1 MRRLVIVVAC
11 LLLARSASATTYNA
25 ATCSNTD
32 VQTAVNMAT
41 AGDTVTIPAGACA
54 WTAPVVMGYGGG
66 VYLKGAGQASTII
79 DGTNTNIGSWGGPL
93 VVPQP
98 TAEPSNNRVSDF
110 TLTCGAIDLGGTG
123 WRIDHMT
130 FTCPTAFVSIRA
142 SGYGQSSPSSSS
154 SGTPSGVIDHSI
166 FYNTT
171 VLADGY
177 PAESTYWNLE
187 DGSTNW
193 STALGLGTNGAV
205 YIEASTFSYT
215 VTTPAVTC
223 RMSGRY
229 VFRYNTVVDGY
240 LETVGVT
247 NDGRGCRKFE
257 IYANSF
263 TNTANCCAPYN
274 PIKLD
279 GGTGVIYNNTV
290 TGATYGKAY
299 VSLSVLRATSSGG
312 TIFGLCDGSSLWDS
326 NQASN
331 GSPCLDQIGRAIDS
345 AAFDAT
351 PPPYPS
357 QTTDPVYIWNNTI
370 NGTPLV
376 TDYLDTAS
384 AARIIEGRDYF
395 INKGAKPGYA
405 AYTYPHP
412 LQGGSPGPTPTPLS
426 LSCVLIN
433 GEKMLTFVWSATGII
448 LYGMVCP

>member
-1 MRRLVIVVAC
+1 M
-11 LLLARSASATTYNA
+11 
-25 ATCSNTD
+25 
-32 VQTAVNMAT
+32 
-41 AGDTVTIPAGACA
+41 
-54 WTAPVVMGYGGG
+54 
-66 VYLKGAGQASTII
+66 
-79 DGTNTNIGSWGGPL
+79 
-93 VVPQP
+93 
-98 TAEPSNNRVSDF
+98 
-110 TLTCGAIDLGGTG
+110 
-123 WRIDHMT
+123 
-130 FTCPTAFVSIRA
+130 
-142 SGYGQSSPSSSS
+142 
-154 SGTPSGVIDHSI
+154 
-166 FYNTT
+166 
-171 VLADGY
+171 
-177 PAESTYWNLE
+177 
-187 DGSTNW
+187 
-193 STALGLGTNGAV
+193 
-205 YIEASTFSYT
+205 
-215 VTTPAVTC
+215 
-223 RMSGRY
+223 
-229 VFRYNTVVDGY
+229 
-240 LETVGVT
+240 
-247 NDGRGCRKFE
+247 
-257 IYANSF
+257 
-263 TNTANCCAPYN
+263 
-274 PIKLD
+274 
-279 GGTGVIYNNTV
+279 